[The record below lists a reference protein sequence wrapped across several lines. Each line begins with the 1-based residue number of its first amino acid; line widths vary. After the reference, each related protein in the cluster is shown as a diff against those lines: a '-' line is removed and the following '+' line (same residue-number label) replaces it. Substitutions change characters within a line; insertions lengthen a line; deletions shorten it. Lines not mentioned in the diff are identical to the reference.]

1 MAHIHGLS
9 VAELPLGEKKTIKLG
24 ETDILLIHHEAGI
37 SAVQAKCPHAG
48 APLEK
53 GAICNGR
60 LVCPWHM
67 GTFALPGGEL
77 LEPPAMEPLKTY
89 SVKLEGSDIL
99 IDPEPLPPRTEPAAA
114 TEAHPV
120 ILLVG
125 AGAAGAM
132 AAATLRQEGFSGR
145 IVAVDPV
152 EEEPVDRT
160 QLTKQAL
167 SGKMPIEKVGLDTM
181 TRCHVERIYA
191 SVTELSAAEGV
202 ARLSLGEPIR
212 FDSALVATGG
222 KPKRLAIPG
231 AELAHTIRHP
241 ADVRAILEAAEGKG
255 QVAVIGTSFIGLEAA
270 SALIQKGLQVTVIG
284 REELPFAK
292 KFGKEV
298 AEAVKAL
305 HESKGTRFRLGAEI
319 VRIGVEGVTVREG
332 SGDQLVAADLVVLGV
347 GIEPELSFTHDL
359 PLAVRGGGIRVDAS
373 LRAAGRVWVAGDIA
387 SVDGTR
393 IEHWRLAQQHGRV
406 VALAMLGQEAH
417 YEGVPF
423 FWTFHFGK
431 RLGYLGH
438 AEEWDQIV
446 TDGDVAKLEFL
457 NLYVQDGFVKA
468 ALSCGR
474 DHQMAQLA
482 ERMRGRLTLAQARV
496 AVA

>member
-1 MAHIHGLS
+1 M
-9 VAELPLGEKKTIKLG
+9 AELPLGGKKTIKLG
-24 ETDILLIHHEAGI
+24 ETEVLLIHEEAGV

-53 GAICNGR
+53 GAVCNGR

-77 LEPPAMEPLKTY
+77 IEPPAMEPLKTY
-89 SVKLEGSDIL
+89 AVKVEQGEIL
-99 IDPEPLPPRTEPAAA
+99 VDPEPLPVSSDPAAA
-114 TEAHPV
+114 TSARPV

-132 AAATLRQEGFSGR
+132 AATTLRQEGFLGR
-145 IVAVDPV
+145 IVAVDPIA
-152 EEEPVDRT
+152 EEPVDRT

-167 SGKMPIEKVGLDTM
+167 SGKMPLEKVALGTM
-181 TRCHVERIYA
+181 ASCQVERIHA
-191 SVTELSAAEGV
+191 SVTELSAANGV
-202 ARLSLGEPIR
+202 ARLSRGEPIH

-222 KPKRLAIPG
+222 RPKRLAIPG

-241 ADVRAILEAAEGKG
+241 ADVRAILDAAEGKR
-255 QVAVIGTSFIGLEAA
+255 QAAVIGTSFIGLEAA

-284 REELPFAK
+284 KEELSFAK
-292 KFGKEV
+292 KFGNEV

-305 HESKGTRFRLGAEI
+305 HVSKGTRFHLGAEI
-319 VRIGVEGVTVREG
+319 VRMGAEGVTVRAG
-332 SGDQLVAADLVVLGV
+332 SGEELVAADLVVMGV
-347 GIEPELSFTHDL
+347 GIEPELGFAHDL
-359 PLAVRGGGIRVDAS
+359 PLAEHGGGIRVDAS

-406 VALAMLGQEAH
+406 AALAMQGREAQ

-438 AEEWDQIV
+438 AKQWDRIV
-446 TDGDVAKLEFL
+446 TDGDVATLEFI
-457 NLYVQDGFVKA
+457 NLYVQDGLVKA

-474 DHQMAQLA
+474 DRQMAGLA
-482 ERMRGRLTLAQARV
+482 ERMRGPLTLEQAR
-496 AVA
+496 AAIA